1 MNQRFLKLMLA
12 FSVGL
17 CLSPVSSMATQ
28 KGKIDPFLQSKLT
41 MAGFG
46 EKIPVIVRMKNP
58 VAVQS
63 FATPSRKKGAIRTQA
78 RANLTQALKAR
89 AQQSRQP
96 LQKLLDRHGIANSRQ
111 LWLING
117 MALQATPAQI
127 EGISQMPD
135 VASIVADQTIELPEI
150 IPTQALE
157 PAEPNI
163 DLVDAPSLWS
173 LGYAGQGVTVAIV
186 DSGVDIE
193 HPDLGPRWRGGT
205 NSWFDPNGEHP
216 LVPTDLHGHGT
227 QVTGLVLGGNNSG
240 SYIGVAPD
248 AEWIGVKIFADDGMA
263 LSSEIHAG
271 YQWLLDPDNNP
282 DTDDAPDIVNNSW
295 GFDADPNFCDELSK
309 EFQSDVQAMKAAGM
323 AVLFAAGNTGPD
335 ASTSNAPANYPESF
349 AVGMVGTFTSPT
361 LINSYSARGPSACDG
376 TVYPEVVAP
385 GFRVRTCDLT
395 AGGDFLNSYSLVA
408 GTSFST
414 PHVSGVMALLLSAFP
429 ETPVRALE
437 MALQESATDLGTL
450 GEDNT
455 YGYGLVDSLSAFNY
469 LSGQQGLNVTDSI
482 SSETDSDVAFD
493 SVIPGESDTASV
505 RIRNSSSVPLTLG
518 ATDVSNV
525 LEPFNLISDNCSSR
539 ILPVGETCSI
549 VIQFVPTLPGSFSG
563 SLVILSNAVG
573 EERVTVTM
581 SGTGNTPPVAPQP
594 LGPASG
600 ATVGTSVTF
609 SWLPASDPD
618 GDAVAQYLVY
628 SPYADFSF
636 PTTHQVETVHAVV
649 LGAGGL
655 LLATLLAGLTHRRNL
670 LLGLTLMVLILEIVA
685 CGGGG
690 GGGDD
695 DSAGNGST
703 ELPIDAQSVMI
714 SGLVSG
720 EIYYW
725 KLIARDSH
733 GATTQSAVRNIFVQ

>member
-1 MNQRFLKLMLA
+1 MNQRFLKLILA
-12 FSVGL
+12 LSVGF
-17 CLSPVSSMATQ
+17 CLSPVSSMAAQ

-46 EKIPVIVRMKNP
+46 EKVPVIVRMKNP

-96 LQKLLDRHGIANSRQ
+96 LQKLLDQHGIVNSRQ

-135 VASIVADQTIELPEI
+135 VASIVADQIIELPEI
-150 IPTQALE
+150 IPTQASE

-163 DLVDAPSLWS
+163 DLVEAPSLWS

-216 LVPTDLHGHGT
+216 LVPTDLNGHGT
-227 QVTGLVLGGNNSG
+227 QVTGLVLGGNNGG

-248 AEWIGVKIFADDGMA
+248 AEWIGVKIFDDAGVA

-282 DTDDAPDIVNNSW
+282 ETDDAPDIVNNSW
-295 GFDADPNFCDELSK
+295 GFDAAPNFCDDLSK
-309 EFQSDVQAMKAAGM
+309 EFQGDVQAMKAAGM

-335 ASTSNAPANYPESF
+335 SSTSTAPANYPNSF
-349 AVGMVGTFTSPT
+349 AVGSVGTLTSPT
-361 LINSYSARGPSACDG
+361 LISSFSARGPSACDG
-376 TVYPEVVAP
+376 TIYPEVVAP
-385 GFRVRTCDLT
+385 GFLTWTSDLT
-395 AGGDFLNSYSLVA
+395 DGGVYLNSYNMVT

-414 PHVSGVMALLLSAFP
+414 AHASGVMALLLSAFP
-429 ETPVRALE
+429 ETPVSVLE
-437 MALQESATDLGTL
+437 TTLKQSATDLGTL
-450 GEDNT
+450 GKDNT
-455 YGYGLVDSLSAFNY
+455 YGYGLINSLSAFNY
-469 LSGQQGLNVTDSI
+469 LSGEQGINVTDSI
-482 SSETDSDVAFD
+482 SPENDRDVPFG
-493 SVIPGESDTASV
+493 SVAPGESDTASV
-505 RIRNSSSVPLTLG
+505 LVRNSSSVPLTLG

-525 LEPFNLISDNCSSR
+525 HEPFNLISDNCSIR
-539 ILPVGETCSI
+539 ILPAGETCSI
-549 VIQFVPTLPGSFSG
+549 VLQFAPTVSGSFSG
-563 SLVILSNAVG
+563 NLVILSNAVG

-594 LGPASG
+594 LGPVSG

-609 SWLPASDPD
+609 TWLPATDPD
-618 GDAVAQYLVY
+618 GDTVSQFLVY
-628 SPYADFSF
+628 SPHADFSF
-636 PTTHQVETVHAVV
+636 PTTRQVETVPAVV
-649 LGAGGL
+649 MAAGGL
-655 LLATLLAGLTHRRNL
+655 LLAALLAGLINRRNF
-670 LLGLTLMVLILEIVA
+670 LLGLTLMVLVLEIVA

-690 GGGDD
+690 SGGGDD
-695 DSAGNGST
+695 DSAG
-703 ELPIDAQSVMI
+703 QSVMI

-720 EIYYW
+720 QTYYW
-725 KLIARDSH
+725 KLIARDIH
-733 GATTQSAVRNIFVQ
+733 GATTQSAVRNILVQ

>member
-1 MNQRFLKLMLA
+1 MNQRFLKLILA
-12 FSVGL
+12 FSVGF

-117 MALQATPAQI
+117 MSLQATPAQI

-163 DLVDAPSLWS
+163 DLVDAPSLWA

-186 DSGVDIE
+186 DSGVDIN
-193 HPDLGPRWRGGT
+193 HPDLGPRWRGGI

-385 GFRVRTCDLT
+385 GFQVRTCDLT

-437 MALQESATDLGTL
+437 MALQKSATDLGTL

-482 SSETDSDVAFD
+482 SPETDSDVAFD

-539 ILPVGETCSI
+539 ILPAGETCSI
-549 VIQFVPTLPGSFSG
+549 VIQFAPTLPGSFSG

-655 LLATLLAGLTHRRNL
+655 LLAALLAGLTHRRNL